1 MIGDR
6 SDKDKYILI
15 TMLQSFTELKI
26 VFIIPLIIIS

>member
-6 SDKDKYILI
+6 SDKAKYILI
-15 TMLQSFTELKI
+15 TMLQSFTVLKV